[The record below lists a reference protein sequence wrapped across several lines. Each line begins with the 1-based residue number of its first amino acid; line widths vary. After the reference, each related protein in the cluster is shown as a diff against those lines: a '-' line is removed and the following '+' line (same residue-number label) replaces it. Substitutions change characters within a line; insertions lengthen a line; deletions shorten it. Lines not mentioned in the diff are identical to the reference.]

1 MSLQREG
8 TVHRLLVAIPH
19 LGEGEFLQRDE
30 DTRNEEKNRERD
42 QRAESGKAPD
52 P

>member
-8 TVHRLLVAIPH
+8 TVHRLLVPIPD
-19 LGEGEFLQRDE
+19 LSEGEFLQRDE
-30 DTRNEEKNRERD
+30 NKRERD
-42 QRAESGKAPD
+42 QRAESVKAPD